1 MLELQ
6 PDILL
11 GDVRTASAASTR
23 SALEAIKKKFELS
36 AAAAFEANGSIKLPT
51 FGSVASVPTPTTAD
65 ASEPAMAAVAKTGLI
80 DSRGCA
86 KPAKKFGGT
95 RSEFVG
101 KLRAL
106 CEAGGVTG
114 LAGAGGAGGPAGSGG
129 VDEKRISKSTD
140 DIADESDMTNT
151 QLWFRGVRPSKFRHV
166 YGLPTRKEC
175 CYTDIS
181 VVRSGNDGNF
191 CAVNPTFLAIVA
203 DTTFVVIPLNQTGRI
218 DFQCCKVIG
227 HTGQILDLKWNP
239 FDDHMIASAS
249 DDCTIKIWKIPE
261 GGLTSNL
268 TECSTELVGHKRKVL
283 HIEWHPTAA
292 NVLLSAG
299 FDHLV
304 CVWDIG
310 NTERPLLNVID
321 CHVDMIYSLAINR
334 DGSMIATTS
343 KDKKLRVIEPRSGI
357 VVSEGVCHL
366 GTKCSKAVFLDSNR
380 ILTTG
385 FSRHSDRQYAVWDQH
400 DLRKALTQEVI
411 DSSSGIVTP
420 YYDYDTRMVY
430 LAGKGD
436 GNIRYY
442 EVVDEPP
449 YVYYLNQFLSG
460 QPQKALG
467 FMPKRGLNVNQ
478 CEVFRFYKLH
488 AAGNVCEP
496 ISMIVP
502 RKSTLFQSDLYPDT
516 VANVPAIGAKE
527 WFSGRNVSP
536 IMMSMKTGESI
547 MDVTNSKLNR
557 SSSTNEAVK
566 VQRTHSIHHLT
577 NGNATVN
584 GTTNGMNG
592 SHHVGPVANNG
603 NINGN
608 SINGNQ
614 QQQQQQQGH
623 YGQNLTNG
631 TTTIHSTIGTNRLSI
646 NKENEQQQQHQ
657 LDNRKLDNNTKKFAF
672 LSQPTIPDY
681 RPQTII
687 EKSQKTSTNQSTKFH
702 QLQAIFGQQTTNHKD
717 IANLQNN
724 LLSTGS
730 RNSSRNSSL
739 ENINLLNSENELRK
753 AFSKQADEIKSLRK
767 SLNGS
772 EKRVRELE
780 AEVKRLQQQLKQHQ

>member
-1 MLELQ
+1 MSS
-6 PDILL
+6 
-11 GDVRTASAASTR
+11 VCARSST
-23 SALEAIKKKFELS
+23 F
-36 AAAAFEANGSIKLPT
+36 N
-51 FGSVASVPTPTTAD
+51 
-65 ASEPAMAAVAKTGLI
+65 
-80 DSRGCA
+80 
-86 KPAKKFGGT
+86 FGGT

-114 LAGAGGAGGPAGSGG
+114 LAGTGGGAGGAAGSGG

-357 VVSEGVCHL
+357 VVSEGICHL

-442 EVVDEPP
+442 EVVDELP

-547 MDVTNSKLNR
+547 ALDVTNSKLNR
-557 SSSTNEAVK
+557 SSSTTESVK

-577 NGNATVN
+577 NGNTTVN

-592 SHHVGPVANNG
+592 SHHLGPAANNG

-608 SINGNQ
+608 TINGNQ
-614 QQQQQQQGH
+614 QPQQQQGH

>member
-1 MLELQ
+1 
-6 PDILL
+6 
-11 GDVRTASAASTR
+11 
-23 SALEAIKKKFELS
+23 
-36 AAAAFEANGSIKLPT
+36 
-51 FGSVASVPTPTTAD
+51 
-65 ASEPAMAAVAKTGLI
+65 
-80 DSRGCA
+80 
-86 KPAKKFGGT
+86 
-95 RSEFVG
+95 
-101 KLRAL
+101 
-106 CEAGGVTG
+106 
-114 LAGAGGAGGPAGSGG
+114 
-129 VDEKRISKSTD
+129 
-140 DIADESDMTNT
+140 MTNS

-203 DTTFVVIPLNQTGRI
+203 DTTFVVIPINQTGRI

-239 FDDHMIASAS
+239 FDDNMIASAS

-268 TECSTELVGHKRKVL
+268 SECMVELVGHKRKVM
-283 HIEWHPTAA
+283 HIEWHPTAS
-292 NVLLSAG
+292 NVLISAG
-299 FDHLV
+299 FDHLI

-310 NTERPLLNVID
+310 SSDKPLLNVIN
-321 CHVDMIYSLAINR
+321 CHVDMIYSLTINR
-334 DGSMIATTS
+334 DGSLIATTS
-343 KDKKLRVIEPRSGI
+343 KDKKLRIIEPRSGI
-357 VVSEGVCHL
+357 VVSEGVCHM
-366 GTKCSKAVFLDSNR
+366 GTKCSKAVFLDNNR

-385 FSRHSDRQYAVWDQH
+385 FSRHSDRQYAVWNQH
-400 DLRKALTQEVI
+400 DLKKPLAQEVI
-411 DSSSGIVTP
+411 DSSSGVVTP
-420 YYDYDTRMVY
+420 YFDYDTKMIY

-467 FMPKRGLNVNQ
+467 FMPKRGVNVTQ

-488 AAGNVCEP
+488 ATGNICEP

-516 VANVPAIGAKE
+516 LANLPAIAAKE
-527 WFSGRNVSP
+527 WLQGRNVQP
-536 IMMSMKTGESI
+536 ILRSMKTGESVVEV
-547 MDVTNSKLNR
+547 VTQKNRTENRNSVTSHNQKHNVLN
-557 SSSTNEAVK
+557 N
-566 VQRTHSIHHLT
+566 HH
-577 NGNATVN
+577 GNHN
-584 GTTNGMNG
+584 GTHNN
-592 SHHVGPVANNG
+592 SHAN
-603 NINGN
+603 I
-608 SINGNQ
+608 
-614 QQQQQQQGH
+614 
-623 YGQNLTNG
+623 TNG
-631 TTTIHSTIGTNRLSI
+631 TTVNGNSYTNGGSVGPQVNGKS
-646 NKENEQQQQHQ
+646 NKENEI
-657 LDNRKLDNNTKKFAF
+657 DNRKLDNNTKKFAF

-702 QLQAIFGQQTTNHKD
+702 QLQAIFGQHQTANHKD
-717 IANLQNN
+717 ITNLQNN
-724 LLSTGS
+724 LLSNS

-753 AFSKQADEIKSLRK
+753 AFNKQTEEIKSLRK
-767 SLNGS
+767 SLNNS

-780 AEVKRLQQQLKQHQ
+780 SEVKRLQLQLKH

>member
-1 MLELQ
+1 MLFL
-6 PDILL
+6 PSPLYL
-11 GDVRTASAASTR
+11 KF
-23 SALEAIKKKFELS
+23 EAIR
-36 AAAAFEANGSIKLPT
+36 N
-51 FGSVASVPTPTTAD
+51 
-65 ASEPAMAAVAKTGLI
+65 
-80 DSRGCA
+80 
-86 KPAKKFGGT
+86 
-95 RSEFVG
+95 EFAG
-101 KLRAL
+101 KWKAL
-106 CEAGGVTG
+106 LEAGGG
-114 LAGAGGAGGPAGSGG
+114 GGGACGLSLSDPEQHVAG
-129 VDEKRISKSTD
+129 D
-140 DIADESDMTNT
+140 SDNDGDNDSMTNS

-191 CAVNPTFLAIVA
+191 CAINPTFLAIVA
-203 DTTFVVIPLNQTGRI
+203 DTTFVVIPINQTGRI

-239 FDDHMIASAS
+239 FDDNMIASAS
-249 DDCTIKIWKIPE
+249 DDCTIKLWKIPE

-268 TECSTELVGHKRKVL
+268 SECSTELVGHKRKVL

-292 NVLLSAG
+292 NVLISAG
-299 FDHLV
+299 FDHLI
-304 CVWDIG
+304 CVWDVG
-310 NTERPLLNVID
+310 NSDKTLLNVIH

-334 DGSMIATTS
+334 DGSLIATTS

-357 VVSEGVCHL
+357 VVSEGICHM
-366 GTKCSKAVFLDSNR
+366 GTKCSKAVFLDNDR

-385 FSRHSDRQYAVWDQH
+385 FSRHSDRQYAVWNQH
-400 DLRKALTQEVI
+400 DLKKPLVQEVI
-411 DSSSGIVTP
+411 DSSSGVVTP
-420 YYDYDTRMVY
+420 YFDYDTKMIY

-442 EVVDEPP
+442 ELVDEAP

-467 FMPKRGLNVNQ
+467 FMPKRGVNVAQ

-488 AAGNVCEP
+488 AAGNICEP

-516 VANVPAIGAKE
+516 LADIPAIGAKE
-527 WFSGRNVSP
+527 WFQGRNVQP
-536 IMMSMKTGESI
+536 MLRSMKTGESI
-547 MDVTNSKLNR
+547 LDANANQKTRNSESKYA
-557 SSSTNEAVK
+557 T
-566 VQRTHSIHHLT
+566 IHHTSSKHNVLNNHHGNHNGNSNNHSHSNGTNGTALNGSNYTNGNSVTSLT
-577 NGNATVN
+577 NGGKN
-584 GTTNGMNG
+584 
-592 SHHVGPVANNG
+592 
-603 NINGN
+603 
-608 SINGNQ
+608 
-614 QQQQQQQGH
+614 
-623 YGQNLTNG
+623 
-631 TTTIHSTIGTNRLSI
+631 
-646 NKENEQQQQHQ
+646 NKENEI
-657 LDNRKLDNNTKKFAF
+657 DNRKFDNNTKKFAF

-681 RPQTII
+681 RPQAVTNII

-702 QLQAIFGQQTTNHKD
+702 QLQAIFGQHQTANHKD

-724 LLSTGS
+724 LLSNS

-753 AFSKQADEIKSLRK
+753 AFNKQAEEIKSLRK
-767 SLNGS
+767 SLNNS

-780 AEVKRLQQQLKQHQ
+780 AEVKRLQLQQKH